1 MTSRRSEG
9 RRDRSGSRHSSS
21 GKRSLAC
28 PNRLDACVGF
38 GRWRRVILLVQ
49 AATERLKGAQR
60 ASAIPGPVQQRDEA
74 RERTLVVRIEGDPM
88 SRRMHR
94 RLQIAF
100 PLGAFHHVGGCP
112 DRELAEAGALSRDP
126 AFQLRG
132 TPRYETAVE
141 EPAAIQL

>member
-1 MTSRRSEG
+1 
-9 RRDRSGSRHSSS
+9 
-21 GKRSLAC
+21 
-28 PNRLDACVGF
+28 
-38 GRWRRVILLVQ
+38 
-49 AATERLKGAQR
+49 
-60 ASAIPGPVQQRDEA
+60 
-74 RERTLVVRIEGDPM
+74 M